1 MKIRNL
7 LLVFIVAF
15 GLVYCG
21 SENNVTEYIES
32 GNVDEIK
39 KTFGQGSRPDGHCR

>member
-21 SENNVTEYIES
+21 SENNVTEIHR
-32 GNVDEIK
+32 K
-39 KTFGQGSRPDGHCR
+39 WQR